1 MQVTKKPRY
10 SIRKYLLLG
19 VLGTSAGVIGAA
31 IILSILGNIMGFGC
45 QGVLVVILLSF
56 PILLFSSLYG
66 FYKGLIRYYGFKGD
80 EKLFFGGKF

>member
-10 SIRKYLLLG
+10 SIRKYLLLA
-19 VLGTSAGVIGAA
+19 VLGASVGVIAAA

-56 PILLFSSLYG
+56 PIWFFSLLYG
-66 FYKGLIRYYGFKGD
+66 FYKGLIRHYGFKGD